1 MQKLKFINRDLK
13 RDLEVYQLAL
23 KDPRTPRAA
32 KLLLSFAVGY
42 ALSPFDLIPDFIPVI
57 GHVDDALIIPFLI
70 RFALKLIPDEV
81 MDECRLRLSPAVT
94 RRKPKLRSSKPR
106 RR

>member
-13 RDLEVYQLAL
+13 RDLAVYQLAL

-32 KLLLSFAVGY
+32 KLLLSLAVAY
-42 ALSPFDLIPDFIPVI
+42 SLSPFDLIPDFIPLI
-57 GHVDDALIIPFLI
+57 GHMDDALIVPFVI

-94 RRKPKLRSSKPR
+94 RRKSKLRSSKPR

>member
-13 RDLEVYQLAL
+13 RDLAVYQLAL
-23 KDPRTPRAA
+23 KDARTPRAA

-42 ALSPFDLIPDFIPVI
+42 ALFPFDLIPDFIPVI
-57 GHVDDALIIPFLI
+57 GHIDDALIVPFVI
-70 RFALKLIPDEV
+70 RTALKLIPDEV
-81 MDECRLRLSPAVT
+81 MDECRIRLAPARTSKKQSLRKS
-94 RRKPKLRSSKPR
+94 R